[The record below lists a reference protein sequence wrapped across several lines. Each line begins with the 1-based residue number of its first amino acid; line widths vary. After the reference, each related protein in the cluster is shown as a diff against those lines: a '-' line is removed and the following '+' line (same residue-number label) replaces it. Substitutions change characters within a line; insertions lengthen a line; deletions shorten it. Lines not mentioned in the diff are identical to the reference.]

1 MLALCIEDKMK
12 FRKQDVSSPNSA
24 VQLILK
30 NKKMKNKKILTFL
43 LFRCKSFHET
53 RSADSE
59 NRLDVFS
66 LSLHENYDNDF
77 MIKTIRYTSDI
88 ILSRAL
94 F

>member
-43 LFRCKSFHET
+43 LFRCKSFYET
-53 RSADSE
+53 RSADSK

-77 MIKTIRYTSDI
+77 MIKPFAIPP
-88 ILSRAL
+88 IL
-94 F
+94 